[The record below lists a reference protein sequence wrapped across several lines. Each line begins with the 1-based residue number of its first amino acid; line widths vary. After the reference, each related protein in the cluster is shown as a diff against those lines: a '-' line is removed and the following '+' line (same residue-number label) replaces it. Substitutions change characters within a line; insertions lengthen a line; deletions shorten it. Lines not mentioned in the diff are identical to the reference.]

1 MSDNKKYNVCY
12 IYKISYPQKNIW
24 YVGSTNKLFRRLKE
38 HIYRFHNIH
47 DKEYN
52 KKIYMQ
58 LRDNNINIIDTSYE
72 IIDILFDVNK
82 QEVNKKE
89 FEYINNDK
97 KLNLNNSNVLC

>member
-1 MSDNKKYNVCY
+1 
-12 IYKISYPQKNIW
+12 
-24 YVGSTNKLFRRLKE
+24 
-38 HIYRFHNIH
+38 
-47 DKEYN
+47 
-52 KKIYMQ
+52 MQ

-89 FEYINNDK
+89 YEYINNDK